1 MFSILNCFRWQTKP
15 KMFIHG
21 ELYYE
26 VSLGCYVCSYWHNFL
41 CSNLKKCTLSNL
53 VSAPTLSQE
62 LGDLVA
68 LCALVSYC
76 LWALLDSNPRSIFA
90 SAFGV
95 GAGSC
100 CPNPLWHWTMD
111 WKVWGWVLG
120 GSICC
125 VLHLGQVTLQ
135 GYVWWYRNMYHN
147 MLPCEG
153 LVSHLG
159 EEAILLVTSCPQSED
174 KFWWDGPSRF

>member
-26 VSLGCYVCSYWHNFL
+26 VSLGCYVCSYWLNYL

-53 VSAPTLSQE
+53 VSSLTLSQE

-76 LWALLDSNPRSIFA
+76 LWALLDSNPRSIFT

-95 GAGSC
+95 GAGSY
-100 CPNPLWHWTMD
+100 CPNPLWHRTMD

-120 GSICC
+120 RLVVYFILVKLLYRGMYDGTGICC
-125 VLHLGQVTLQ
+125 ENLT
-135 GYVWWYRNMYHN
+135 
-147 MLPCEG
+147 
-153 LVSHLG
+153 
-159 EEAILLVTSCPQSED
+159 
-174 KFWWDGPSRF
+174 RF

>member
-1 MFSILNCFRWQTKP
+1 MANKTKDVYPRWTLLWSKSC
-15 KMFIHG
+15 
-21 ELYYE
+21 L
-26 VSLGCYVCSYWHNFL
+26 SCYVCSYWHNYL
-41 CSNLKKCTLSNL
+41 CSNFKKCTLSNL
-53 VSAPTLSQE
+53 VSSLTLSQE

-76 LWALLDSNPRSIFA
+76 LWTLLDSNPRSIFA

-135 GYVWWYRNMYHN
+135 GYVVKTWRDSKW
-147 MLPCEG
+147 LPCEG

-159 EEAILLVTSCPQSED
+159 EEAILLVTSCP
-174 KFWWDGPSRF
+174 